1 MKDKDQKLIWETLLE
16 GGVPGHMSKDDK
28 AAHIASHTV
37 PPKEVI
43 DKTSAELDKDSAEE
57 ETYEE
62 RGQRG
67 EGRGLL
73 KALSSWIE
81 TARGDQLKRAYE
93 SILKAYQ
100 IAGYPEPGGD
110 REEIER
116 DDDYRGED
124 PSPRETDQ
132 DRYGY
137 PGDR

>member
-1 MKDKDQKLIWETLLE
+1 MKDKDQKLIWEARW
-16 GGVPGHMSKDDK
+16 GHGRP
-28 AAHIASHTV
+28 IAGA
-37 PPKEVI
+37 KRQ
-43 DKTSAELDKDSAEE
+43 TSAELDKDSAEE

-81 TARGDQLKRAYE
+81 TARGDQLKGAYE

-100 IAGYPEPGGD
+100 IAGYPEPGGA
-110 REEIER
+110 EEIER